1 MKTTDVRCPVCG
13 SMNKKLY
20 LEETGGS
27 MECDCCGST
36 VLLRKVQDIRKYEVV
51 HHMKV
56 LGLITMMDY
65 SPSVDKKIN

>member
-1 MKTTDVRCPVCG
+1 MEVMIMKTTDVRCPVCG

-36 VLLRKVQDIRKYEVV
+36 VLLRKTQDNAHASEKAFFWQIVRTWP
-51 HHMKV
+51 
-56 LGLITMMDY
+56 GTMMAG
-65 SPSVDKKIN
+65 